1 MRAGI
6 RHASN
11 GSNAGRGGRGV
22 LLLPSP
28 PAPPDPCPP
37 NRSLPY
43 PPTHFS
49 PSPALVP
56 PQAYH
61 STDPST
67 RSAQDDG
74 PGATFFAGR
83 ETAIFVGVRALSID
97 QTSPSPRI
105 CEGSARQGA
114 PWLVAEVCVCV
125 CVVAVHRTSRC
136 LLPRFKEGDLRSSVR
151 LKMDLTRRGTHHHS
165 GRHVLHHPRRRSQ
178 SVRSPRTSFI
188 VHFVTGCLFEEI
200 IIAKTD
206 GWRG

>member
-1 MRAGI
+1 MHRM
-6 RHASN
+6 
-11 GSNAGRGGRGV
+11 GRTPEGADAACCCFRR
-22 LLLPSP
+22 LPP
-28 PAPPDPCPP
+28 RRTPAPLTA
-37 NRSLPY
+37 RS
-43 PPTHFS
+43 PTHLPTS
-49 PSPALVP
+49 PHPLLSFRPKRTIRPIRPRGAHKTMAQVRPSSLGERR
-56 PQAYH
+56 QSLSESAH
-61 STDPST
+61 CRST
-67 RSAQDDG
+67 RRPHRRESAK
-74 PGATFFAGR
+74 AARGR
-83 ETAIFVGVRALSID
+83 VR
-97 QTSPSPRI
+97 R
-105 CEGSARQGA
+105 GW
-114 PWLVAEVCVCV
+114 WLKCVCV